1 MEPEQDRGR
10 RLLCFG
16 AHPDDCEIKSAGL
29 AALWTLPLVP
39 VPDRDPVVLFMHD
52 YFTRPEPLR
61 PAYEVS
67 EYAAPLTN
75 QATATLFPF

>member
-29 AALWTLPLVP
+29 AALWTRAAASSMPRPTRL
-39 VPDRDPVVLFMHD
+39 RN
-52 YFTRPEPLR
+52 TRP
-61 PAYEVS
+61 
-67 EYAAPLTN
+67 PLTN

>member
-29 AALWTLPLVP
+29 AALWTRAGGQARFVALTDWQPAASGTSLAGTVIA
-39 VPDRDPVVLFMHD
+39 R
-52 YFTRPEPLR
+52 FTLMRR
-61 PAYEVS
+61 ARK
-67 EYAAPLTN
+67 
-75 QATATLFPF
+75 